1 LNPAIYVERLDMSTE
16 TESTKPHHA
25 NEAIKANSR
34 NLRGTIAEG
43 LDDQSTGG
51 ISADDS
57 QLTKFHGLYL
67 QDDRDVRIERRR
79 QKLEKAFSFLIRV
92 RVSGGICTPEQ
103 FAVIDELADLYGNGT
118 IRLTTRQAFQIHGIL
133 KGNLRPLVKRMD
145 QVLLNSIGACG
156 DINRNV
162 MCHVHPERSSV
173 HREVYEVACRAA
185 NHLLPR
191 SRAYHEIWLEDE
203 LVGGG
208 EVEEEPIYGQT
219 YLPRKFKIGVAIPPS
234 NDVDV
239 YSQDLGL
246 IAVIENGKLSGF
258 NLVVG
263 GGLGM
268 SHGNAKTYPKLALP
282 MGFCTPEQVSALAE
296 AIVTTQRDHGD
307 RSDRRHARLKYTIED
322 KGLEWFKEQVE
333 VRSGIKL
340 GEERDFQFERI
351 VDDYGWTQGADGL
364 WSYVL
369 FIQSGRIADRGDQRI
384 KTALRE
390 IATLRQGDFRL
401 TPSQNIAV
409 CGIDKPSKAAVEE
422 ILERN
427 GLSAANRQTGL
438 RLNSMACPALPTC
451 GMALAES
458 ERQLPEFLD
467 SLERILVETGL
478 QDEPISIRSTGCP
491 NGCARP
497 YLAEIG
503 IVGKAPGKYN
513 LFLGAD
519 YLGSRLNRE
528 VAAAQ
533 TPAQILE
540 RLDPL
545 LRQYA
550 AQRSDGERFG
560 DFCVRIGAVT

>member
-1 LNPAIYVERLDMSTE
+1 MSANTE
-16 TESTKPHHA
+16 TPKPPHA

-43 LDDQSTGG
+43 LDDLSTGG

-67 QDDRDVRIERRR
+67 QDDRDLRKERRQ
-79 QKLEKAFSFLIRV
+79 QKLERAFSFMIRV
-92 RVSGGICTPEQ
+92 RVSGGICSPEQ
-103 FAVIDELADLYGNGT
+103 YTVIDELSDLYGNGT
-118 IRLTTRQAFQIHGIL
+118 IRLTTRQAFQMHGIL
-133 KGNLRPLVKRMD
+133 KGNLRPLVKGMD
-145 QVLLNSIGACG
+145 QALMNSIGACG

-162 MCHVHPERSSV
+162 MCHVHPERSAV
-173 HREVYEVACRAA
+173 HREVYSVAESVA

-208 EVEEEPIYGQT
+208 EVEAEPIYGET

-246 IAVIENGKLSGF
+246 IAVIEDGALLGF
-258 NLVVG
+258 NLVIG

-268 SHGNAKTYPKLALP
+268 SHGNAKTYPKLAQSI
-282 MGFCTPEQVSALAE
+282 GFCLPDQVNALAE

-307 RSDRRHARLKYTIED
+307 RTDRRHARLKYTLED
-322 KGLEWFKEQVE
+322 MGLDVFKQEVE
-333 VRSGIKL
+333 RRSGITL
-340 GEERDFQFERI
+340 GAERPFSFERI
-351 VDDYGWTQGADGL
+351 ADDYGWNQGADGL
-364 WSYVL
+364 WSYIH
-369 FIQSGRIADRGDQRI
+369 FIQSGRIAGTAKR
-384 KTALRE
+384 ALRE
-390 IATLRQGDFRL
+390 VADLGTGDFRL
-401 TPSQNIAV
+401 TPSQNIAI
-409 CGIDKPSKAAVEE
+409 CGLDEASRQKVLGILAAH
-422 ILERN
+422 
-427 GLSAANRQTGL
+427 GLGHNNELTGL

-467 SLERILVETGL
+467 TLENILVDLGL
-478 QDEPISIRSTGCP
+478 EDDPISIRSTGCP

-519 YLGSRLNRE
+519 YLGRRLNTE
-528 VAAAQ
+528 VAVAQ
-533 TPAQILE
+533 TPEQILE
-540 RLDPL
+540 RLSAL
-545 LRQYA
+545 LKQYA
-550 AQRSDGERFG
+550 AERTPDERFG
-560 DFCVRIGAVT
+560 DFCHRIGAVNGEG

>member
-1 LNPAIYVERLDMSTE
+1 MSTE

-25 NEAIKANSR
+25 NEKIKAGSR

-57 QLTKFHGLYL
+57 QLTKFHGIYL
-67 QDDRDVRIERRR
+67 QDDRDIRIERRR
-79 QKLEKAFSFLIRV
+79 RKLEKAFSFMIRV

-103 FAVIDELADLYGNGT
+103 YAVIDELADLYGNGT

-133 KGNLRPLVKRMD
+133 KGNLRPLIRRMD
-145 QVLLNSIGACG
+145 QVLFSSIGACG

-173 HREVYEVACRAA
+173 HREVYEVACRVAD
-185 NHLLPR
+185 HLLPR
-191 SRAYHEIWLEDE
+191 SKAYHEIWLEDE

-219 YLPRKFKIGVAIPPS
+219 YLPRKFKIGVAVPPS

-246 IAVIENGKLSGF
+246 IAVIEDGKLAGF

-268 SHGNAKTYPKLALP
+268 SHGNAKTYPKLAQA
-282 MGFCTPEQVSALAE
+282 MGFCTPGQVSAVAE
-296 AIVTTQRDHGD
+296 AIVTTQRDYGD

-322 KGLEWFKEQVE
+322 KGLDWFRHEVE
-333 VRSGIKL
+333 GRLDFEL
-340 GEERDFQFERI
+340 GEARDFRFDRI
-351 VDDYGWTQGADGL
+351 VDDYGWTRGADGL
-364 WSYVL
+364 WSYVH
-369 FIQSGRIADRGDQRI
+369 FIQSGRIADRGDERI

-390 IATLRQGDFRL
+390 FSALGQGDFRL

-409 CGIDKPSKAAVEE
+409 CGIDDASRTTVEE

-427 GLSAANRQTGL
+427 GLSAANQQTAL

-467 SLERILVETGL
+467 SLEQILVETGL
-478 QDEPISIRSTGCP
+478 QDFPISIRSTGCP

-513 LFLGAD
+513 LYLGAD

-540 RLDPL
+540 RLEIL
-545 LRQYA
+545 LRRFA
-550 AQRSDGERFG
+550 EERSDGERFG
-560 DFCVRIGAVT
+560 DFCMRID

>member
-1 LNPAIYVERLDMSTE
+1 MSIE
-16 TESTKPHHA
+16 TESNKPHHA

-79 QKLEKAFSFLIRV
+79 QKLERAFSFMIRV

-103 FAVIDELADLYGNGT
+103 YAVIDELADLYGNGT

-133 KGNLRPLVKRMD
+133 KGNLRPLIKKMD
-145 QVLLNSIGACG
+145 QVLFNSIGACG

-162 MCHVHPERSSV
+162 MCHIHPERSSV
-173 HREVYEVACRAA
+173 HREVYDVACRVAT
-185 NHLLPR
+185 HLLPK
-191 SRAYHEIWLEDE
+191 SKAYHEIWLEDE

-208 EVEEEPIYGQT
+208 EVEEEPIYGQA

-246 IAVIENGKLSGF
+246 IAVIADGKLAGF

-268 SHGNAKTYPKLALP
+268 SHGNAKTYPKLAQP
-282 MGFCTPEQVSALAE
+282 MGFCTPEQVSAVAE
-296 AIVTTQRDHGD
+296 AIVTTQRDYGD
-307 RSDRRHARLKYTIED
+307 RSERRHARLKYTIED
-322 KGLEWFKEQVE
+322 KGLDWFKQQVE
-333 VRSGIKL
+333 DRSGIRL
-340 GEERDFQFERI
+340 GEQREFRFERI
-351 VDDYGWTQGADGL
+351 VDDYGWSQGADGL
-364 WSYVL
+364 WSYVH
-369 FIQSGRIADRGDQRI
+369 FIQSGRIADRGDDRI
-384 KTALRE
+384 KAALRE
-390 IATLRQGDFRL
+390 ISALGQGDFRL
-401 TPSQNIAV
+401 TPSQNIAI
-409 CGIDKPSKAAVEE
+409 CGVDEASKVTIEAV
-422 ILERN
+422 LERN
-427 GLSAANRQTGL
+427 GLSRVNHQTAL

-451 GMALAES
+451 GLALAES
-458 ERQLPEFLD
+458 ERQFPEFLD
-467 SLERILVETGL
+467 SLEKILVETGL

-540 RLDPL
+540 RLDVL
-545 LRQYA
+545 LRRYA
-550 AQRSDGERFG
+550 GERSDGEQFG
-560 DFCVRIGAVT
+560 DFCVRIGAVS